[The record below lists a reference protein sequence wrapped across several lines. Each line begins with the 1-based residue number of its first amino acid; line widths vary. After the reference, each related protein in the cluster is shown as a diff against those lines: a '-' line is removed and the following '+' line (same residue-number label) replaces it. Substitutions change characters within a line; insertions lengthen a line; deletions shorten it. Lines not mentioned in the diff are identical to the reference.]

1 MIPYCQLL
9 FPVIIKG
16 GGGGGGGGES
26 AISVTNTSLILEK
39 TFTQLAKNLWSV
51 ISGGIVHL

>member
-9 FPVIIKG
+9 FPVIIK
-16 GGGGGGGGES
+16 GGGGGGES